1 MTVTETRP
9 SSYPSQ
15 ARSGPPLGRHAAAV
29 GLTVVLML
37 GLYWLAG
44 SDSLTHAVPADA
56 SLVLLCLILILG
68 AGARLVPRLR
78 RYTPWRRE
86 LGIAMFV
93 TASLHVALLN
103 DFDLDVTGF
112 FGKSTSCCGF
122 IFRDGIWEAANWV
135 GLLALGY
142 ALVLAATSNDW
153 SQRKLGRGWKFLHQQ
168 TYTLFVLAWLHTAA
182 FVLLFRPFHSPIL
195 WDLQW
200 LFWGVTLAAVATQFA
215 GFVRTV
221 RAPRKPARRSVP
233 PTSGFSA
240 PGGPR
245 MHALKWFGVV
255 ALWGVLI
262 LGSWVRFTLEFA
274 GDQ

>member
-93 TASLHVALLN
+93 TAVLHVALLN

-122 IFRDGIWEAANWV
+122 IFRDGIWEAATWV

-195 WDLQW
+195 YDLQW
-200 LFWGVTLAAVATQFA
+200 LFWGVTLAAVAAQFA

-233 PTSGFSA
+233 PTSGFSD

-245 MHALKWFGVV
+245 MRALKWFGVV

-262 LGSWVRFTLEFA
+262 LGSWVRSTLEFA